1 MTVLDLAF
9 ALLIDW
15 DVYLSTAPTLMSS
28 RASCVCVLRR
38 RVFQVL
44 ERSERYRDDGR
55 HERRWYQ
62 CGVGS
67 SLVWGSHPDNDG

>member
-9 ALLIDW
+9 ALLTEW

-28 RASCVCVLRR
+28 RAPCVCVLRR

-44 ERSERYRDDGR
+44 ERSDLLQPR
-55 HERRWYQ
+55 
-62 CGVGS
+62 
-67 SLVWGSHPDNDG
+67 WGSHPDNDG